1 MSTRQTASEKRIGDR
16 GSKPSRSFTGQHKEI
31 LYTSEALRS
40 DIADKPAMPWKATD
54 AMKERVN
61 FVLEWER
68 RWDEAQGGP
77 VEMAELCRK
86 YGVARPTGYAWV
98 KRFREAGF
106 DLRAVEEKSRRPLT
120 NPHSI
125 SREIEDFVVQA
136 RKAMPRRGPR
146 KLRKILL
153 ERHPE
158 IEWPSTSSMG
168 NILQRRGL
176 CRLKKKRKHAP
187 PATQPFASTA
197 APNDTWCIDFKGKFR
212 LQDGN
217 WCHVLTLLDAD
228 TRYLLRAEPMLDPT
242 GDNVERV
249 LDSAFQEFGLPKA
262 MRSDNGPPFAS
273 TGAGRLSKLS
283 VWWLRLGITL
293 ERIEPGKPQ
302 QNGRLERCHLTLEE
316 AVTPAAENL
325 IEQRRAIDEW
335 RRDYN
340 EERPHEALGDVSP
353 ALVYRRSPR
362 RYPRKLLKPEPPA
375 WREACD
381 VDRHGCIR
389 WRKQKI
395 FVTSALSGEIV
406 ELERTGEWT
415 WEIRFLNLVIA
426 ELDER
431 KIDRGIV
438 MKRRPQLAEV

>member
-1 MSTRQTASEKRIGDR
+1 MT
-16 GSKPSRSFTGQHKEI
+16 
-31 LYTSEALRS
+31 
-40 DIADKPAMPWKATD
+40 
-54 AMKERVN
+54 

-68 RWDEAQGGP
+68 RWNEAKGGP
-77 VEMAELCRK
+77 VDMAELCRK
-86 YGVARPTGYAWV
+86 YGVSRPTGYAWV
-98 KRFREAGF
+98 KRFRDASHDVRG
-106 DLRAVEEKSRRPLT
+106 VEEKSRRPQS
-120 NPHSI
+120 NPHAI
-125 SREIEDFVVQA
+125 SPEMEDWIVQA

-146 KLRKILL
+146 KLRAILV
-153 ERHPE
+153 ERNPG
-158 IEWPSTSSMG
+158 IDWPSTSSIG
-168 NILQRRGL
+168 NILKRRGL
-176 CRLKKKRKHAP
+176 CRVRKVRLRAP
-187 PATQPFASTA
+187 PMTQPFAATT

-242 GDNVERV
+242 GANVEKV

-273 TGAGRLSKLS
+273 TGAGRLSRLS
-283 VWWLRLGITL
+283 VWWLKLGIQL

-316 AVTPAAENL
+316 AVTPSAENL
-325 IEQRRAIDEW
+325 VEQWRVIDEW

-340 EERPHEALGDVSP
+340 DVRPHEALGDVPP

-381 VDRHGCIR
+381 VDRSGCIR
-389 WRKQKI
+389 WRKRKL
-395 FVTSALSGEIV
+395 FVTSALAGEMV
-406 ELERTGEWT
+406 ELERLGETT
-415 WEIRFLNLVIA
+415 WQVRFLDLAIGSI
-426 ELDER
+426 DER
-431 KIDRGIV
+431 NLDRGIL
-438 MKRRPQLAEV
+438 MKRKPQPAEV

>member
-1 MSTRQTASEKRIGDR
+1 
-16 GSKPSRSFTGQHKEI
+16 
-31 LYTSEALRS
+31 
-40 DIADKPAMPWKATD
+40 MPWKATD

-77 VEMAELCRK
+77 VDLAELCRK

-187 PATQPFASTA
+187 SATQPFASTA